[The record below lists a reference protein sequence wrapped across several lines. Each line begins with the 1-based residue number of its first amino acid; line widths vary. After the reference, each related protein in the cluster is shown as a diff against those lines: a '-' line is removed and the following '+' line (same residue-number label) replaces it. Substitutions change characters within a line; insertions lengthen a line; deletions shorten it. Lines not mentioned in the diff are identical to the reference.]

1 MKNYIKPQSVVIELT
16 PNRFVAGSDPTV
28 TINRDDRT
36 SSFDV
41 RKYNVWEDD
50 EEEW

>member
-16 PNRFVAGSDPTV
+16 PNRFVAGSDPKV
-28 TINRDDRT
+28 TLGSGRT

-41 RKYNVWEDD
+41 RKYNAWEDN

>member
-28 TINRDDRT
+28 TIRDGRT

-41 RKYNVWEDD
+41 RKYNVWEDEED
-50 EEEW
+50 EW